1 MIDHEKLCAK
11 ISVLSVCSVVF
22 SLSSL
27 HGKWEETK
35 TSPQRAQSTQR
46 PTQRKK
52 LLPIRT
58 IDHQPRH
65 PQHHKHQRITK
76 FIVLS
81 PSQKGSCPTTT
92 VDKNIY
98 KKSPAATSKKHLP
111 MRNIP
116 IHIFERH
123 ISRERT
129 RNNERS
135 VIYMSNEYIVEAR
148 GIHKIYDT
156 GRVKVHALRGIDL
169 TVRKGEMV
177 GIMGPSGCGKTTM
190 LNCLSGLD
198 DLTEGKVHIENKL
211 LNTMTDNEKT
221 EYRAQRM
228 GFIFQFFNL
237 LPVLT
242 AAENV
247 ELPLLVAGVKP
258 AKARVR
264 AVEMLELVGLGKHVN
279 QKPAELSGGER
290 QRVTI
295 SRSLVNRPAL
305 IWADEPT
312 GNLDSETSK
321 EIVDL
326 IVDLNRK
333 NKQTFIVVTHD
344 PKVGQRMDRIVLME
358 SGKITDDG
366 RSQKSEQIKENIE
379 CIIQENGKCVE
390 DESAA

>member
-1 MIDHEKLCAK
+1 
-11 ISVLSVCSVVF
+11 
-22 SLSSL
+22 
-27 HGKWEETK
+27 
-35 TSPQRAQSTQR
+35 
-46 PTQRKK
+46 
-52 LLPIRT
+52 
-58 IDHQPRH
+58 
-65 PQHHKHQRITK
+65 
-76 FIVLS
+76 
-81 PSQKGSCPTTT
+81 
-92 VDKNIY
+92 
-98 KKSPAATSKKHLP
+98 
-111 MRNIP
+111 
-116 IHIFERH
+116 
-123 ISRERT
+123 
-129 RNNERS
+129 
-135 VIYMSNEYIVEAR
+135 MSDEYIVEAR
-148 GIHKIYDT
+148 GIQKIYDT

-211 LNTMTDNEKT
+211 LNTMSDNEKT

-258 AKARVR
+258 AKARER
-264 AVEMLELVGLGKHVN
+264 AVEMLELVGLGKRVN
-279 QKPAELSGGER
+279 QKPTELSGGER

-295 SRSLVNRPAL
+295 ARSLVNKPAL

-326 IVDLNRK
+326 IVELNRK

-366 RSQKSEQIKENIE
+366 RSQKSKQIKENIE
-379 CIIQENGKCVE
+379 CIIQKNGNCVE
-390 DESAA
+390 DEPAA